1 MKLVDRDNGILIFT
15 DEEKVQLEKGL
26 EAFPKIFMSLWW

>member
-1 MKLVDRDNGILIFT
+1 MWR
-15 DEEKVQLEKGL
+15 GL

>member
-1 MKLVDRDNGILIFT
+1 MKLVKKDGDGEILT
-15 DEEKVQLEKGL
+15 KEEEKQMCQGL

>member
-1 MKLVDRDNGILIFT
+1 MKLVSRDNGALILT
-15 DEEKVQLEKGL
+15 EKEEKQMWQGL